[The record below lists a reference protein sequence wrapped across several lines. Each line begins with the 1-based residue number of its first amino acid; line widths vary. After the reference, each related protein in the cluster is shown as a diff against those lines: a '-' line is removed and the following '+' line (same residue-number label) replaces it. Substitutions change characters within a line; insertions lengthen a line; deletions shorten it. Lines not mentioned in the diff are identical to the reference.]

1 LEKSVLSGHWEELS
15 AASACTVLCVM
26 VVMAKQMTI
35 NLQPTFATTVLE
47 DYANN
52 GIKVT

>member
-1 LEKSVLSGHWEELS
+1 
-15 AASACTVLCVM
+15 M
-26 VVMAKQMTI
+26 VVMAKQMAI
-35 NLQPTFATTVLE
+35 NLQHTFATSVFE

>member
-1 LEKSVLSGHWEELS
+1 VLSGHWEELP

-26 VVMAKQMTI
+26 VVMAKQIAI
-35 NLQPTFATTVLE
+35 NMQPTFATTGLE
-47 DYANN
+47 YYANN